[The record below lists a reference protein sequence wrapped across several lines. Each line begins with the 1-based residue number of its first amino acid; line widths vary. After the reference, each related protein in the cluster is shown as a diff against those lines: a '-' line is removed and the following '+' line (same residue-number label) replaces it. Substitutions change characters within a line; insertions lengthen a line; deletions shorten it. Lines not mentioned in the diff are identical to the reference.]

1 MMIHPTQEL
10 EPPANPVRFMTL
22 VRSAPFAPGS
32 GDLWSCG
39 PAGLWRALLS
49 VLAHIGQSP
58 RGVRYEYF
66 DFA

>member
-1 MMIHPTQEL
+1 
-10 EPPANPVRFMTL
+10 MTL
-22 VRSAPFAPGS
+22 VRSAPFTPGS
-32 GDLWSCG
+32 GDLWLCG

-49 VLAHIGQSP
+49 GLAHIGQSP